1 MSTVFFD
8 IDTQM
13 DFVFPAGALYVP
25 GAEKI
30 VPVVARL
37 NRYAAERGMGLISTV
52 DAHLE
57 NDGEFAAW
65 PAHCVAGTLGQRK
78 PESTMVG
85 QIVLN
90 KRSVDCFTVAE
101 LPGMLDQMGAERCV
115 VYGVV
120 TEICV
125 KHALFGLLKT
135 GRSVELVTDAVKRLD
150 EGAAAQMIGEFTAR
164 GGKLTSAGAVCAG
177 EN

>member
-1 MSTVFFD
+1 MGTVFFD
-8 IDTQM
+8 IDTQI
-13 DFVFPAGALYVP
+13 DFMFPAGALYVP

-30 VPVVARL
+30 LPAIARL
-37 NRYAAERGMGLISTV
+37 NRYAADRKIPLISTV

-57 NDGEFAAW
+57 NDAEFESW
-65 PAHCVAGTLGQRK
+65 PPHCVAGTQSQRK

-90 KRSVDCFTVAE
+90 KRSVDCFTLPE
-101 LPGMLDQMGAERCV
+101 LPGLLEQLGARRCV

-125 KHALFGLLKT
+125 RHAIFGLLKA
-135 GRSVELVTDAVKRLD
+135 GKKVELVTDAVKSLD
-150 EGAAAQMIGEFTAR
+150 EAAAAQMIAQFTAQ
-164 GGKLTSAGAVCAG
+164 GGKLTTVDSVCA
-177 EN
+177 